1 MIKAF
6 IIDDEAAACEALA
19 GKIKLFC
26 PEVKILGTAHDFDS
40 ALDKISHHCPDL
52 IFLDIHLADRSGFD
66 VVEALHKDDSF
77 ENYNPEIIFITAHDE
92 YAIRAI
98 KISALDYLLK
108 PVDPEELVMA
118 VRKYQDKKKTN
129 DTITNDSYDIL
140 LENLRVNNENPKKI
154 VVPAS
159 DGMHV
164 VRISEIVR
172 CESNSN
178 YTIFILSKNRR
189 LVASR
194 TLKDFDL
201 MLTPYYFERI
211 HKSHLINLN
220 FVKKYVPSDG
230 GYVLM
235 EDMSTIPVANR
246 KKERLITLL
255 RSV

>member
-1 MIKAF
+1 MIKAY
-6 IIDDEAAACEALA
+6 IIDDESSATEALI

-26 PEVKILGTAHDFDS
+26 PEVKIIGTSENYDQAILG
-40 ALDKISHHCPDL
+40 LNEHCPEI

-66 VVEALHKDDSF
+66 LVEAIHSDKSF
-77 ENYNPEIIFITAHDE
+77 ENYKPEIIFITAHDE

-108 PVDPEELVMA
+108 PIDPEELVSA
-118 VRKYQDKKKTN
+118 IRKYQEKKGLKSN
-129 DTITNDSYDIL
+129 MDANFDIL
-140 LENLRVNNENPKKI
+140 LDNLRMSTENPRKI
-154 VVPAS
+154 VIPS
-159 DGMHV
+159 NDGMHV
-164 VRISEIVR
+164 VKIADIIR

-178 YTIFILSKNRR
+178 YTIFIIGNNKR
-189 LVASR
+189 LIASR
-194 TLKDFDL
+194 TLKDFDQ
-201 MLTPYYFERI
+201 MLSPYYFERI

-235 EDMSTIPVANR
+235 EDGSTIPVANR
-246 KKERLITLL
+246 KKDRLITLL